1 MRNVPYLL
9 AREINRIDTHIEPVM
24 FADIYHMR
32 EGEDSLS
39 TEYRLRGLGD
49 VSLGEDANISYNNAT
64 KSLLLTEGT
73 ARALDTSGAYVGG
86 VTLNW
91 LARIVG
97 SFTNDKILTWTCQ
110 ASIFGQCVAWTPDY
124 KVVHHYFK
132 SSQISYPPRTD
143 SWDFTFVNKT
153 TKMVHSLC
161 VGLGNAAGTLPA
173 VVTFSII
180 DPETG
185 TPVCDPVS
193 TTLAAGAALSK
204 ITVGGAMA
212 AHLFGGRT
220 YTLRV
225 TVTPAA
231 GYTSLLLTSWDNPD
245 RTYGCVVSVTG
256 LDQAGDDWLVK
267 LSPTQNLGVI
277 ALGGEYAYSETGT
290 VVRNLDMGTVPAI
303 DGVFGWSSNVPL
315 GTGIVLTALYATNS
329 SAVASESTT
338 IPAHWTLIDGPYSD
352 GMSIP
357 AYQFLR
363 AVFTLT
369 PNVARDSSP
378 QLADVTAMYS
388 GTPLVVGTISGA
400 VSDAS
405 GNRKVLA
412 IRALNSVSAS
422 SQSLDPKLKT
432 TMTGEM
438 TLELAPEPEVI
449 SLAGMK
455 LRGVRVV
462 VRAGI
467 NGVNET
473 IKFYSGIIRDIAYAA
488 GRYVLT
494 LHDPVQIA
502 DTSIPNVRH
511 PDWDAVTTYNLGEL
525 VVFGDKAYR
534 SFTANPNLNHAVTD
548 AAWWAAYPS
557 VWIPMTYLAGTH
569 LADIALDLLTN
580 RINLADRYIDA
591 NSIDILKSARPT
603 RTILADRTFDQP
615 AKARELLD
623 ELALLLEAQWVMREG
638 RLALL
643 ADPDPAGTYVD
654 TLTKHDIKE
663 GVEWRR
669 GFADLKN
676 EVLVLSGY
684 SLSGSSEQYNR
695 GQAIVD
701 EQSVQDYRITSI
713 QEIKDR
719 FGLAEAELA
728 DIGANYV
735 AKWKDGRRL
744 IRCDAWFGK
753 LAIEAGDVVR
763 LISGQLPA
771 SEPQD
776 LKCMVVQSSLDW
788 SAMSNKITLMEV

>member
-9 AREINRIDTHIEPVM
+9 AREINRIDTTIEPM
-24 FADIYHMR
+24 MLADIYHMR
-32 EGEDSLS
+32 EGEDSLA

-49 VSLGEDANISYNNAT
+49 VSRGEDVAISYNNAT

-73 ARALDTSGAYVGG
+73 VRALDTSGAFVGG
-86 VTLNW
+86 GLALNW
-91 LARIVG
+91 LARVVG
-97 SFTNDKILTWTCQ
+97 SYTNDKILTWDCL
-110 ASIFGQCVAWTPDY
+110 ASIFGYCVTPIPVW

-143 SWDFTFVNKT
+143 SWDFTFINKT

-185 TPVCDPVS
+185 AQVCAPAS

-212 AHLFGGRT
+212 AHLFGGRS
-220 YTLRV
+220 YTLHV
-225 TVTPAA
+225 TVAPAP
-231 GYTSLLLTSWDNPD
+231 GYSSLLLTSWDNPD
-245 RTYGCVVSVTG
+245 RTYGCAVDVVG

-267 LSPTQNLGVI
+267 LSPTTNLGFM
-277 ALGGEYAYSETGT
+277 ALGGAYAYSVVGT

-303 DGVFGWSSNVPL
+303 EGIFGWSSNVPL

-329 SAVASESTT
+329 PSVAAESTT
-338 IPAHWTLIDGPYSD
+338 IPAHWTIIAAPYSD
-352 GMSIP
+352 GMAVP
-357 AYQFLR
+357 PYQFLR

-369 PNVARDSSP
+369 PNAARDSSP
-378 QLADVTAMYS
+378 QLADVAAMYS
-388 GTPLVVGTISGA
+388 GTPLVVGTIAGA

-412 IRALNSVSAS
+412 VRALNSVSAS

-473 IKFYSGIIRDIAYAA
+473 VHLYSGVIRDIAYGG

-511 PDWDAVTTYNLGEL
+511 PDWDAVTTYALGDL
-525 VVFGDKAYR
+525 RVSGDKAYR
-534 SFTANPNLNHAVTD
+534 SLQNGNLNHAVAD

-557 VWIPMTYLAGTH
+557 VWVPMTYLAGTH

-591 NSIDILKSARPT
+591 NSIAVLKAARPT

-643 ADPDPAGTYVD
+643 ADPDPAGHYVD

-663 GVEWRR
+663 GIEWRR

-701 EQSVQDYRITSI
+701 AQSVQDYGITSI
-713 QEIKDR
+713 QEIRDR

-728 DIGANYV
+728 SIAANYV

-753 LAIEAGDVVR
+753 LAIEAGDVIR
-763 LISGQLPA
+763 LISAQLPA

-788 SAMSNKITLMEV
+788 VAMSNKITLMEV